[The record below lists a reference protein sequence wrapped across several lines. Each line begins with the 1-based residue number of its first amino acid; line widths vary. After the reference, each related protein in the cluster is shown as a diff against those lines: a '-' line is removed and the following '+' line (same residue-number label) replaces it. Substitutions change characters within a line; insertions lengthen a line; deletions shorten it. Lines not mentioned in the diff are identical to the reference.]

1 MAAAGECG
9 QAPIKLSCVPAA
21 AYAVIDLLKVCKVVL
36 LTTLQASRQLLQLW
50 SIGVCAGSC
59 LQLAKA
65 ATHALLYCQIHS
77 AGVNV

>member
-1 MAAAGECG
+1 MAAARECG

-21 AYAVIDLLKVCKVVL
+21 DYASIDLLKACKVVL

-50 SIGVCAGSC
+50 SIGVCDGSC

-65 ATHALLYCQIHS
+65 ATHALL
-77 AGVNV
+77 